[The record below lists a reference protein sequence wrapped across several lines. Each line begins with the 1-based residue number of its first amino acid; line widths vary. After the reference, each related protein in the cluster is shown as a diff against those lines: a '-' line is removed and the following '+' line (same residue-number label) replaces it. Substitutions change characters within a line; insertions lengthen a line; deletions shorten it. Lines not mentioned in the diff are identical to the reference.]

1 MSRIYRNDSITTLEY
16 TEETKR
22 SLYSMFTYSVS
33 HAGESANA
41 VQYFGNHI
49 SYGELKRLID
59 ECAAGLIRIGVKKG
73 DYVTI
78 FLPNIP
84 QCVIAV
90 YAVNRI
96 GAICNLVHPLSTKN
110 EIEYAV
116 GLTNSR
122 FILTF
127 ELNEGICSRLKARI
141 IRCRT
146 PEYFP
151 KNPKGFMMKTVYNH
165 SVRKSKRADY
175 TIEWS
180 EVMKRGR
187 GYLKNNNLP
196 EDTVKADDI
205 AAIMYTGG
213 TTGPSK
219 GAMMSNSAVNYVTI
233 QLLMP
238 KINGTPHIGDA
249 FLSVL
254 PVFHAF
260 GLAVVIHAPL
270 SSGMRAIL
278 SPRFNVK
285 ECSGLILKEK
295 IAVIAGVPAMYERMY
310 PLLKGKDLSF
320 VRYIVSGGDKVSS
333 DLVERYNK
341 ILDGHTQ
348 FLPGYGLTE
357 ACGACMLTEE
367 GYKEFEEGC
376 VGVPLEGTQV
386 CIVSPGTTEVLNET
400 EEGELCIIGPSL
412 MRGYFKDEKA
422 SADVL
427 RKHDDGKIW
436 LHTGDIVR
444 FGKGRNI
451 IFRSR
456 YKRLVKVNG
465 FNVYPTLIE
474 NTIEKCPLVKEVC
487 AVGVPWKTDTR
498 IKLYVTLN
506 EDSDRT
512 AKSEKIMEFAKSN
525 LNHWSC
531 PFEVEVL
538 NEMPLTKMNKTDY
551 RVLEKRG

>member
-1 MSRIYRNDSITTLEY
+1 
-16 TEETKR
+16 
-22 SLYSMFTYSVS
+22 MFSYSVS

-41 VQYFGNHI
+41 IQYFGRLI
-49 SYGELKRLID
+49 SYGELSRLID
-59 ECAAGLIRIGVKKG
+59 ECAAGFLSIGVKKG

-96 GAICNLVHPLSTKN
+96 GAVCNIVHPLSTKE

-116 GLTNSR
+116 SLTNSR

-127 ELNEGICSRLKARI
+127 ELNEGLCSRIKARI

-151 KNPKGFMMKTVYNH
+151 KNPKGFVMKTVYNR
-165 SVRKSKRADY
+165 SVRDSKKADY
-175 TIEWS
+175 VLEWS
-180 EVMKRGR
+180 EFMKKGR
-187 GYLKNNNLP
+187 DYLNVTELP
-196 EDTVKADDI
+196 EDNVTEDDV

-219 GAMMSNSAVNYVTI
+219 GAMITNRAVNYVTT
-233 QLLMP
+233 QLLVP
-238 KINGTPHIGDA
+238 RINGTPHIGDA

-285 ECSGLILKEK
+285 ECSRLILKEK
-295 IAVIAGVPAMYERMY
+295 IAIIAGVPAMFERMY
-310 PLLKGKDLSF
+310 PLLKSKDLSF
-320 VRYIVSGGDKVSS
+320 IRYIVSGGDKVSA

-341 ILDGHTQ
+341 ILNGTQ

-357 ACGACMLTEE
+357 ACGACMLTEL
-367 GYKEFEEGC
+367 GYEEFEEGC
-376 VGVPLEGTQV
+376 IGVPLEGTEI
-386 CIVSPGTTEVLNET
+386 CIVSPGTTEVLSET

-412 MRGYFKDEKA
+412 MNGYYKNEEA
-422 SADVL
+422 SKEVL
-427 RKHDDGKIW
+427 RKHDDGRVW

-444 FGKGRNI
+444 FGKGRNVL
-451 IFRSR
+451 FRSR

-506 EDSDRT
+506 EDGDRKD
-512 AKSEKIMEFAKSN
+512 KSEKIMEFARAS

-531 PFEVEVL
+531 PFEVTVL
-538 NEMPLTKMNKTDY
+538 DEMPLTKMNKTDY